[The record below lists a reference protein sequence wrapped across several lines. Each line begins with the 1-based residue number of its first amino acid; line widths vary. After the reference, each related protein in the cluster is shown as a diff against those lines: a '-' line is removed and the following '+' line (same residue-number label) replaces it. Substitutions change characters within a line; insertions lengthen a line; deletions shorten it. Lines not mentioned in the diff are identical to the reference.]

1 MPALSTAEVQRRLA
15 AVAGWRL
22 DAGEI
27 RGTFKFADF
36 KQAMSFVNGIAAAA
50 EEAQHHPDIDIRYNT
65 VHLSLSTHDEGG
77 VTDKDFDLA
86 ARVNQISQM

>member
-1 MPALSTAEVQRRLA
+1 
-15 AVAGWRL
+15 
-22 DAGEI
+22 
-27 RGTFKFADF
+27 
-36 KQAMSFVNGIAAAA
+36 MSFVNGIAAAA